1 MKSRNSMEE
10 DIELIE
16 KKHQQLEEKFLSL
29 KIDPGGITYGLVG
42 LLRRL
47 EVLKR
52 GKKVKILRE
61 FIKENLEMESK
72 AITIKRAHRTGSKIN
87 GKERA
92 IIANLLNYKCKY
104 AVPIQTKIILEGQ
117 YLRS

>member
-1 MKSRNSMEE
+1 
-10 DIELIE
+10 
-16 KKHQQLEEKFLSL
+16 
-29 KIDPGGITYGLVG
+29 
-42 LLRRL
+42 
-47 EVLKR
+47 
-52 GKKVKILRE
+52 
-61 FIKENLEMESK
+61 MESK

>member
-1 MKSRNSMEE
+1 MEE
-10 DIELIE
+10 DIKLKE
-16 KKHQQLEEKFLSL
+16 KKHQQLEETFLNL

-47 EVLKR
+47 VLKR

-72 AITIKRAHRTGSKIN
+72 AITIKKAHRTGSKVN

-104 AVPIQTKIILEGQ
+104 AVPI
-117 YLRS
+117 